1 MGMTGWRRV
10 IVAAE
15 ATVAEGG
22 RVLRRHEEIY
32 QVFLIVSFTA
42 AKSKI
47 KGDWQ
52 TSCQKLAFST
62 SSFHQPEAREMLD
75 LKLVDRMG
83 VTLVREEE
91 GGSVVVTV

>member
-1 MGMTGWRRV
+1 MTGGRRV

-32 QVFLIVSFTA
+32 QVFLMVSFTA

-52 TSCQKLAFST
+52 ISCQKLAFST

>member
-1 MGMTGWRRV
+1 M
-10 IVAAE
+10 AAE
-15 ATVAEGG
+15 ATVAEGEG
-22 RVLRRHEEIY
+22 VLRKHEEIY
-32 QVFLIVSFTA
+32 QVFPIVSSTA
-42 AKSKI
+42 AKSEI

-83 VTLVREEE
+83 VTMVREEE
-91 GGSVVVTV
+91 GGSVGVTV